1 MKQKSTTR
9 WVLQATAGLILTGSG
24 LSLAIDAGMT
34 KMQGGEWFWYGTGSL
49 VVFQAGLCLV
59 IDASRF
65 R

>member
-9 WVLQATAGLILTGSG
+9 WVLQATTGLILTGSG

-34 KMQGGEWFWYGTGSL
+34 KMQGGEWFWYGTGAL
-49 VVFQAGLCLV
+49 VVFQAGLCLL